1 MNKIVKRLVAVTMA
15 LFMVPGA
22 MPSIAMAAPVAG
34 TSDVT
39 VETSTTAQ
47 IGSASSA
54 SAVTLDGEYTTAEV
68 KADLRSIILLEKD
81 KVVNV
86 SKYGVSASDMDAL
99 VAEVLEENYVD
110 GLIKVT
116 CAVSKGMATYLVI
129 ERSEALVTAVDEME
143 AVTENAKA
151 SDEAE
156 SDAGASVAAASAYSI
171 SAYAAEDETEGGGQE
186 GAETTSGLTDEQKQQ
201 LTSLYAL
208 YLKTHED
215 YPQYLG
221 VMDPY
226 FYTKNTD
233 TSPLGGMLV
242 VAGIPQMAI
251 DAGMVSYDDLFGC
264 IMTFYLGNMATVK
277 FYGEDLIAA
286 KNEALN
292 FVKNSGA
299 KTYVDKL
306 MVLMDWLSNRASFNM
321 PYIMNQSQKDAEGNY
336 ITMMKAPSGNEPVNK
351 YLYSG
356 DLEAYCKEVLTPIFE
371 QGAMEDGRKE
381 GKKVGYAAYIKEN
394 YKDAYD
400 AVYAQMYQAVYD
412 QVYEQAYSQMV
423 EQGLSEDQAKEQ
435 ADHVAKV
442 EAEYAVAQ
450 QVAQSL
456 DSRATATLNI
466 TIVDANGNTL
476 GTAEA
481 LTKDGTKGETVTFTA
496 DEIKAAAEKV
506 TLPEDYVL
514 GEQSYKDVS
523 VNGGETET
531 ISFVATEQAELTATL
546 HVVVTDGDKE
556 LGRSDLTQKSKTA
569 GTATFAAA
577 EIKTTAA
584 KIAGD
589 GYDLDDAQFMDVTV
603 AYDAEDTKT
612 YTATAKSTESG
623 DKGES
628 GSEAGNTEETGS
640 ETGNG
645 SEAQAQSEAPVT
657 VENPAK
663 EALTQN
669 DAVAEAGDGT
679 AALAEEETA
688 EETTV
693 DAAANAYAEQ
703 FAEGYAKEYAKNYA
717 AQVAPMY
724 AQGLA
729 PQVVGS
735 WNGNLV
741 GALCLDS
748 CVCKSYTY
756 AYNYIIQWMNPDVYG
771 KNGASTDLSNA
782 DNWKSPDD
790 LFYESKEVQATGDD
804 GEPLKD
810 GDGNPITTSEK
821 TFSTDAG
828 YVVDSVRITY
838 NKATTMFGEVPEN
851 FSSDHYWSAVKV
863 DGEWYYIDS
872 CYADIY
878 IECMMRS
885 RVETDGYINN
895 LYFMISD
902 ASAREMYDGYFDSK
916 DGLDTLY
923 DSRNNS
929 GLSDDTSYEHT
940 WFSYAKS
947 QVYSDGSGYYYM
959 FDDTD
964 ALNELG
970 KKGNSDSS
978 AWEEE
983 EEPTEYKLVYRP
995 MASKNSEETGG
1006 DSYDIG
1012 ADTSVQVLID
1022 VNNGTFYNGE
1032 TMEESALL
1040 KDLYSRFQEYTA
1052 NYPGVYVSM
1061 AYADGIAYMSI
1072 GNTIL
1077 AYDVKT
1083 HTLTRVLEYNK
1094 VYAQRDMD
1102 NAFGGMAFTVVDKDG
1117 ENTLS
1122 VSNPPISAI
1131 NIFDGKMTVSLATN
1145 YAFISGK
1152 KDSADADAPG
1162 YAFQETNYNAS
1173 YVNYSDYGID
1183 LGDYGGQLDG
1193 LIEQQE
1199 NDNDEFMWAANFV
1212 DTIKLSDLT
1221 ASEHSYEAV
1230 TVDPT
1235 CGIDGY
1241 TEKRCTTCGRIEDG
1255 TRKADEGTARDHH
1268 YIHFTET
1275 YYTKEDD
1282 KYNTGETFVCADC
1295 LHSVNYDDSD
1305 DADNT
1310 EWNALKNGEAASGH
1324 VYDYEST
1331 ADAQVKL
1338 SDDRS
1343 TITVSGGKLVCPT
1356 CESNAL
1362 DFLSGDENSG
1372 ITADGVVEMTIDE
1385 TLTLNA
1391 TAGTPTGTCDE
1402 GMVTVYTANGSY
1414 KDHAFTVSVSVQD
1427 EPGIHGYEAAFQ
1439 WTETKDDDGNVT
1451 DYPSAKVE
1459 LKCASCGH
1467 TETLDAT
1474 VTHEK
1479 VAATCTTKGGDVYTA
1494 EATDE
1499 NGKKY
1504 SEKKTLN
1511 PVDALGHNYKA
1522 EFTWN
1527 ETYTEATAKI
1537 TCERGDVEE
1546 NVKCNITKET
1556 KEPSYVNKG
1565 QNTYTAT
1572 AKYDGKEFTDT
1583 KTEDIDA
1590 KVMEMPAVSKVT
1602 NVVGGVKVEWAAVEG
1617 ATSYKVYRKDSE
1629 EAKWTDNVV
1638 AEVETTSYTDK
1649 TTESGKT
1656 YIYSVQAIATE
1667 GNKIASTDINEN
1679 GKAIQYV
1686 AAPVVTKA
1694 SNGNGKISVGWN
1706 AVEGAGQYRLYVK
1719 ANNGGWKFA
1728 EDVNGTSTA
1737 FTGTN
1742 DVALTSGTTY
1752 TFTVRCLN
1760 EDGTKV
1766 ISDYERSGASIL
1778 YLSQPEMT
1786 QVSNEADGI
1795 KVTWKKVEGAKT
1807 YRLWVRSGNVGW
1819 TKVVDTTGTSSVFK
1833 GIDKLKLADGTTY
1846 KFTVS
1851 CIKDNGNN
1859 ASSYDAGKSLL
1870 RLSNPKVTLQNDANG
1885 VIVKWGKINGAAGY
1899 DVYRK
1904 KGTGSWQKIAKINSG
1919 ATVSYTDTAVKTNN
1933 NTEYS
1938 YTVRAIN
1945 GSVQSQYTSKK
1956 IIRLTTPTISSAKN
1970 DKSKSITVK
1979 WNKNNSVTG
1988 YQVSYKTGD
1997 TEKTVTIKGKTTVST
2012 TIKNLTKNK
2021 TYTVKVRSY
2030 RSLNGVNYYSGWSTA
2045 KNVKIKK

>member
-22 MPSIAMAAPVAG
+22 MPSIAMAAPAAG

-68 KADLRSIILLEKD
+68 KADLRSIILLGKD

-208 YLKTHED
+208 YLQTHED

-226 FYTKNTD
+226 FYTKNTE

-242 VAGIPQMAI
+242 VAGIPQVAI

-286 KNEALN
+286 KDEALN

-336 ITMMKAPSGNEPVNK
+336 ITMMKAPSGNEPVNQ
-351 YLYSG
+351 YLASG

-371 QGAMEDGRKE
+371 QGAMEDGRTE
-381 GKKVGYAAYIKEN
+381 GKKVGYAAYIKEK
-394 YKDAYD
+394 YPDAYN
-400 AVYAQMYQAVYD
+400 AVKEQMYQAVYD
-412 QVYEQAYSQMV
+412 QVYNQAYSQMV

-435 ADHVAKV
+435 ADHVATV

-456 DSRATATLNI
+456 DSQATATLNI

-476 GTAEA
+476 GTADAITKNSSNGEA
-481 LTKDGTKGETVTFTA
+481 VTFTA
-496 DEIKAAAEKV
+496 EEIKAAAEAV
-506 TLPEDYVL
+506 TLPEGYVL
-514 GEQSYKDVS
+514 GEQSYQDVS
-523 VNGGETET
+523 VNGGETVT
-531 ISFVATEQAELTATL
+531 ISFVATEQEELTATL
-546 HVVVTDGDKE
+546 HVVVTAGDKT
-556 LGRSDLTQKSKTA
+556 LGSGDLTQTSKTE
-569 GTATFAAA
+569 GTATFAATDIQAKTA
-577 EIKTTAA
+577 EI
-584 KIAGD
+584 AGE
-589 GYDLDDAQFMDVTV
+589 GYDLDANQFANVEV
-603 AYDAEDTKT
+603 AYGKEDTQT
-612 YTATAKSTESG
+612 YIATAKSTESG
-623 DKGES
+623 DNGES
-628 GSEAGNTEETGS
+628 GSDAGNTGEAGS
-640 ETGNG
+640 VTENENG
-645 SEAQAQSEAPVT
+645 TENSVDTDDRSVMQEQSEAPVT
-657 VENPAK
+657 VEDPAK

-669 DAVAEAGDGT
+669 DAVAEEGDGT
-679 AALAEEETA
+679 AALAEEETT

-693 DAAANAYAEQ
+693 DAAATAYAEAY
-703 FAEGYAKEYAKNYA
+703 AEEYAKEYAKNYA
-717 AQVAPMY
+717 AQVAPLY

-756 AYNYIIQWMNPDVYG
+756 AYNYIIQWMNPGVYG
-771 KNGASTDLSNA
+771 KDGASTDLNSA
-782 DNWKSPDD
+782 DNWKTPDD
-790 LFYESKEVQATGDD
+790 LFYETKEIPATGDD
-804 GEPLKD
+804 GEELKD
-810 GDGNPITTSEK
+810 GDGNTITTSEK

-828 YVVDSVRITY
+828 YAVDSVRITY

-902 ASAREMYDGYFDSK
+902 ASAREMYDGYFDSET
-916 DGLDTLY
+916 GLDTLY
-923 DSRNNS
+923 DSRNSS

-983 EEPTEYKLVYRP
+983 DEPTEYKLVYRP
-995 MASKNSEETGG
+995 MDSNNSEETGG
-1006 DSYDIG
+1006 DSYDIS
-1012 ADTSVQVLID
+1012 ADASVQVLID

-1032 TMEESALL
+1032 IMEESALL
-1040 KDLYSRFQEYTA
+1040 KDLYSRFQEYTE

-1077 AYDVKT
+1077 AYDVNA

-1122 VSNPPISAI
+1122 ASNPPISAI

-1152 KDSADADAPG
+1152 KDSNDADDPG

-1183 LGDYGGQLDG
+1183 LGDYGGELDG
-1193 LIEQQE
+1193 LIEQQD

-1212 DTIKLSDLT
+1212 DTIKMSDLT

-1241 TEKRCTTCGRIEDG
+1241 TENRCTTCGRIEDG
-1255 TRKADEGTARDHH
+1255 TRKADEGTALEHH

-1282 KYNTGETFVCADC
+1282 KFKTGETFVCADC

-1310 EWNALKNGEAASGH
+1310 EWDALQAGDAASGH
-1324 VYDYEST
+1324 VYDYVST
-1331 ADAQVKL
+1331 EEGQMEL
-1338 SDDRS
+1338 SDDHS
-1343 TITVSGGKLVCPT
+1343 TITISGGKLVCPSCDGKT
-1356 CESNAL
+1356 L
-1362 DFLSGDENSG
+1362 DFLSNDNSN
-1372 ITADGVVEMTIDE
+1372 ITADGEATVELDLE
-1385 TLTLNA
+1385 EPLTLEARPAETSGDNEGGA
-1391 TAGTPTGTCDE
+1391 EVTYVAEGT
-1402 GMVTVYTANGSY
+1402 Y
-1414 KDHAFTVSVSVQD
+1414 KDVKFTVSAIDLNTPAIASATN
-1427 EPGIHGYEAAFQ
+1427 EASGV
-1439 WTETKDDDGNVT
+1439 K
-1451 DYPSAKVE
+1451 
-1459 LKCASCGH
+1459 L
-1467 TETLDAT
+1467 
-1474 VTHEK
+1474 
-1479 VAATCTTKGGDVYTA
+1479 
-1494 EATDE
+1494 
-1499 NGKKY
+1499 
-1504 SEKKTLN
+1504 
-1511 PVDALGHNYKA
+1511 
-1522 EFTWN
+1522 TWN
-1527 ETYTEATAKI
+1527 TVDNAA
-1537 TCERGDVEE
+1537 
-1546 NVKCNITKET
+1546 
-1556 KEPSYVNKG
+1556 SY
-1565 QNTYTAT
+1565 Q
-1572 AKYDGKEFTDT
+1572 
-1583 KTEDIDA
+1583 
-1590 KVMEMPAVSKVT
+1590 
-1602 NVVGGVKVEWAAVEG
+1602 
-1617 ATSYKVYRKDSE
+1617 VYRKDSE
-1629 EAKWTDNVV
+1629 SADWT
-1638 AEVETTSYTDK
+1638 ELGSPVETTTYTD
-1649 TTESGKT
+1649 TNVESGET
-1656 YIYSVQAIATE
+1656 YTYSVRAITKDGVFSE
-1667 GNKIASTDINEN
+1667 FDNT
-1679 GKAIQYV
+1679 GKRIQYIGRPVISGLSNSKDGINISWSKVNGAKKYRLWVRKDNV
-1686 AAPVVTKA
+1686 AWTKVLDTEDTSAVFTGISNIQLTAGTSYIFTVTCIDDSTGKDVSAKA
-1694 SNGNGKISVGWN
+1694 SGKSILHI
-1706 AVEGAGQYRLYVK
+1706 GQP
-1719 ANNGGWKFA
+1719 
-1728 EDVNGTSTA
+1728 
-1737 FTGTN
+1737 
-1742 DVALTSGTTY
+1742 
-1752 TFTVRCLN
+1752 
-1760 EDGTKV
+1760 V
-1766 ISDYERSGASIL
+1766 ISG
-1778 YLSQPEMT
+1778 
-1786 QVSNEADGI
+1786 VSNVNDGI
-1795 KVTWKKVEGAKT
+1795 KVTWKNVDGAKM
-1807 YRLWVRSGNVGW
+1807 YRLWVRRDGTGW
-1819 TKVVDTTGTSSVFK
+1819 AKVADTADTTATFK
-1833 GIDKLKLADGTTY
+1833 GLSNLKLADGTTY
-1846 KFTVS
+1846 IFSVT
-1851 CIKDNGNN
+1851 CIDANTGKDISTK
-1859 ASSYDAGKSLL
+1859 ASGKALL
-1870 RLSNPKVTLQNDANG
+1870 RMSNPVIKISNAANG
-1885 VIVKWGKINGAAGY
+1885 ITLKWAKIIGAKGY
-1899 DVYRK
+1899 YVYRRT
-1904 KGTGSWQKIAKINSG
+1904 GTGDLVKIATINSG
-1919 ATVSYTDTAVKTNN
+1919 TTVTYTDTAVKAKN

-1938 YTVRAIN
+1938 YTVKAYS
-1945 GSVQSQYTSKK
+1945 GSTTSHCTGKK
-1956 IIRLTTPTISSAKN
+1956 IIRLTTPTIASATN
-1970 DKSKSITVK
+1970 NKSKVITVK

-1988 YQVSYKTGD
+1988 YQVSYKTGN
-1997 TEKTVTIKGKTTVST
+1997 TEKTVTIKGKTNVST